1 MRPYRP
7 CAWCGRPTVRAELV
21 EAHLPPYGPWP
32 AWLRAAD
39 WVVWLCPDCFGVPP
53 AAPPLQPTRTEGGD
67 RRCADQSRPS
77 QPA

>member
-7 CAWCGRPTVRAELV
+7 CAWCGRPTARADLV

-39 WVVWLCPDCFGVPP
+39 WVVWLCPDCFGVPR
-53 AAPPLQPTRTEGGD
+53 PLLPGKGVST
-67 RRCADQSRPS
+67 
-77 QPA
+77 